1 MLDPLGPIKLII
13 IFVRRVN
20 IMRVFSSSAVLVLAS
35 AASVVIHAKGFF
47 TNFSQQATSR
57 KVAALASESNIE
69 AIEPQEEGELQ
80 YDFSADFTG
89 TKRSINWPA
98 SGLPVPLHSEISL
111 LKSGVL
117 SRRGEFTYLRGA
129 REDEIAKKCEELGMA
144 KSQGMIVRK
153 QYLVTNVVR
162 RTNRLLGSDS
172 KSFHKLQRQF
182 RSMEKNILE
191 LSHDVDLPPVSIVRA
206 IIRSRVDDAYPD
218 WKFNDC
224 KKLVKNIISGQANED
239 QMSRFLLSEWEAEQ
253 LQLAKK
259 SDIISYQ
266 DKPSEL
272 QSDVWE
278 EDLYKYLKEMGINYT
293 TEDDMRK
300 AGSRIT
306 PDCLLLDECVI
317 NGKHVRWID
326 VKMSF
331 ASGLKENWHFAKKL
345 KKQIAKYEDE
355 YNANGA
361 VIFKHGFSIK
371 LARQNPYTLFLD
383 AGPLA

>member
-1 MLDPLGPIKLII
+1 M
-13 IFVRRVN
+13 
-20 IMRVFSSSAVLVLAS
+20 
-35 AASVVIHAKGFF
+35 
-47 TNFSQQATSR
+47 T
-57 KVAALASESNIE
+57 ALASESTIME
-69 AIEPQEEGELQ
+69 AAEPQEEGDLR
-80 YDFSADFTG
+80 YVFSANFTG
-89 TKRSINWPA
+89 TKRSIDWPA
-98 SGLPVPLHSEISL
+98 SGRPVPLHSEISL

-117 SRRGEFTYLRGA
+117 SRRGEFTFLTGD
-129 REDEIAKKCEELGMA
+129 REDEIAQKCEELGMA

-162 RTNRLLGSDS
+162 RTSRLLGSDS
-172 KSFHKLQRQF
+172 KTFHRLQCQF
-182 RSMEKNILE
+182 RGQEKTILE

-206 IIRSRVDDAYPD
+206 IIRSRVDEAYPD

-224 KKLVKNIISGQANED
+224 KRLVKNIISGHANED

-253 LQLAKK
+253 LQLAKE

-266 DKPSEL
+266 EQPSEWT
-272 QSDVWE
+272 SDIWE
-278 EDLYKYLKEMGINYT
+278 EDLYNYLEELGINYT

-306 PDCLLLDECVI
+306 PDCLLLDDCAI

-355 YNANGA
+355 YDANGA